1 MRTLLT
7 VAAVV
12 VFAVS
17 TGLLE
22 MARPHGR
29 PITALPPAMGEFASA
44 GVDATVTS
52 STMRGR
58 LDER

>member
-7 VAAVV
+7 VAAVL

-22 MARPHGR
+22 MARPHTR
-29 PITALPPAMGEFASA
+29 PVTALPPAMGEFAPA
-44 GVDATVTS
+44 AVDATVTS
-52 STMRGR
+52 STTPGR

>member
-1 MRTLLT
+1 MRTMLT
-7 VAAVV
+7 VAAIV

-22 MARPHGR
+22 MGKSGSRSL
-29 PITALPPAMGEFASA
+29 ALPPAMSTFQPAP
-44 GVDATVTS
+44 VDTTVTS
-52 STMRGR
+52 AIAPQR

>member
-1 MRTLLT
+1 MRTMLT

-22 MARPHGR
+22 MASPHTRPM
-29 PITALPPAMGEFASA
+29 TALPPAMGEFAA
-44 GVDATVTS
+44 VDRTVTS
-52 STMRGR
+52 SGTLQR

>member
-1 MRTLLT
+1 MRTMLT
-7 VAAVV
+7 VAAIV

-22 MARPHGR
+22 MGKSRHRPL
-29 PITALPPAMGEFASA
+29 ALPPAMSTFEPVA
-44 GVDATVTS
+44 VDATVTS
-52 STMRGR
+52 STTPER